1 MEYNQFGKIQ
11 VITGQNKGR
20 FPFCN
25 SLLITDS
32 VKVII
37 DPGAGLAVM
46 TQIRNEAT
54 IDLVINT
61 HFHFDHIAYN
71 HLFDQSKI
79 LPESGN
85 EGGN

>member
-1 MEYNQFGKIQ
+1 M
-11 VITGQNKGR
+11 
-20 FPFCN
+20 
-25 SLLITDS
+25 
-32 VKVII
+32 II
-37 DPGAGLAVM
+37 DPGAGLAIM

-79 LPESGN
+79 LPENDN